1 MSTLAEELDELLAVI
16 STLKTKRVV
25 PRDQHRPTRL
35 AAEKVARAMDSAT
48 ELTEAHIEQVRL
60 ALIAAQQSGQDLSRL
75 PIRLL
80 RDAISLLWPSGHDG
94 IDRKR
99 LRHAILV
106 HVGSTKSM
114 LRRLIDSWL
123 LHFTRDDDSFVD
135 ISRQIDRHLAADH
148 AGMLAVWK
156 EINRAHDLFD
166 AKAGPD
172 NLASKILSDT
182 SIDILSEC
190 RLDTPSR
197 ANGGYL
203 REIHF
208 SVCRRLPKLLGE
220 KDAED
225 SLGRAM
231 GFFAP
236 DGTLRFHVAERKTHG
251 AMADA
256 LVAPWSDPRRQP
268 SERMKSEVLAYL
280 RLHLGDPRVN
290 NEHRWDG
297 ASQRTRQ
304 TVRTWLSKLSLD
316 AFFDVVGRFAGD
328 AGMGHQW
335 EARKAFWGACL
346 REGHISDSWLVLGAN
361 VARSIADNRELR
373 GSYGR
378 LQDGNRNHSVLL
390 IKIGNLVFSEWTFN
404 GKIRAWQEDSKGAP
418 VLFRTTGYSRSEVT
432 GDGLQ
437 FPAPLHRPDLR
448 TTDPDGASHV
458 QGVWQGRVA
467 ALIRRKVSIALP
479 AHMWRL

>member
-1 MSTLAEELDELLAVI
+1 MNTLAEELDELLAAI

-25 PRDQHRPTRL
+25 PIDRHRPTRV
-35 AAEKVARAMDSAT
+35 AADKVARAMDSSAI
-48 ELTEAHIEQVRL
+48 LTEAHIEQVRL
-60 ALIAAQQSGQDLSRL
+60 ALITAQQRGQDLSRL

-80 RDAISLLWPSGHDG
+80 RDAISLLWPSADDG
-94 IDRKR
+94 IDRKK
-99 LRHAILV
+99 LRRAILA

-114 LRRLIDSWL
+114 LRRFIDSWL
-123 LHFTRDDDSFVD
+123 LQFTHDDGGFVD
-135 ISRQIDRHLAADH
+135 DGRQIDRHLAANH
-148 AGMLAVWK
+148 TGMLAVWK
-156 EINRAHDLFD
+156 DIHDAHDLFD
-166 AKAGPD
+166 AKLGPD
-172 NLASKILSDT
+172 NLASIILSDRD
-182 SIDILSEC
+182 IDILSEC
-190 RLDTPSR
+190 RLATPSR

-203 REIHF
+203 RAIHF
-208 SVCRRLPKLLGE
+208 AVCRKLPKLLGE
-220 KDAED
+220 RKAED
-225 SLGRAM
+225 SLERAM

-236 DGTLRFHVAERKTHG
+236 DGTLRFHIAERKTHG
-251 AMADA
+251 IMADA
-256 LVAPWSDPRRQP
+256 LVAPWADSRRQP

-346 REGHISDSWLVLGAN
+346 REGYISDSWLVLGAN

-378 LQDGNRNHSVLL
+378 LLDGNRNHSVLL
-390 IKIGNLVFSEWTFN
+390 IKVGNVLFAEWTFD

-418 VLFRTTGYSRSEVT
+418 PLFRTTGYSRSEVT
-432 GDGLQ
+432 ADGLQ
-437 FPAPLHRPDLR
+437 FPPPLHRPDLP
-448 TTDPDGASHV
+448 TTGPDGAAHFKA
-458 QGVWQGRVA
+458 VWQGRVA
-467 ALIRRKVSIALP
+467 ALIRKKVSIALP
-479 AHMWRL
+479 PHMWRL